1 MKFLNGQDTKGETTM
16 KNTIDYNHHCQLV
29 INNDYDYYQLMVEHV
44 KEADSRQDFIGRYEG
59 IVGNL
64 MLKGINGLQ
73 REFLVK
79 CFNRI
84 DFVELG
90 GDFYDEHKEEVTA

>member
-1 MKFLNGQDTKGETTM
+1 MALDHGTRPVGM
-16 KNTIDYNHHCQLV
+16 L
-29 INNDYDYYQLMVEHV
+29 EHV
-44 KEADSRQDFIGRYEG
+44 QEADSREDFIGRYEG

-90 GDFYDEHKEEVTA
+90 GDFYDEHKEEVVA

>member
-1 MKFLNGQDTKGETTM
+1 M

-44 KEADSRQDFIGRYEG
+44 KEADSREDFIGRYEG
-59 IVGNL
+59 IVSNL

-90 GDFYDEHKEEVTA
+90 GDFYDDHIEEAAA